1 MNWQAL
7 VAIATLVAVNLAALQ
22 WLFNRHD
29 SVRAETSVKLQHL
42 EAKAVEVEKE
52 ALKLRAELPL
62 DYVRREDWI
71 RFSNTLEAKLD
82 AMRAEM
88 RSELGELKG
97 KVAR

>member
-7 VAIATLVAVNLAALQ
+7 VAIATLVALNLAAIQ

-29 SVRAETSVKLQHL
+29 SARAENAIKLEHI
-42 EAKAVEVEKE
+42 ETRAVEIEKDV
-52 ALKLRAELPL
+52 LRLRAELPL

-97 KVAR
+97 KIAR

>member
-7 VAIATLVAVNLAALQ
+7 VAIVTLVAVNLAAIQ

-29 SVRAETSVKLQHL
+29 SVRAENAIKLQHL
-42 EAKAVEVEKE
+42 EARAVEVEKDI
-52 ALKLRAELPL
+52 LRLRAELPL
-62 DYVRREDWI
+62 EYVRREDWI

-88 RSELGELKG
+88 RSELRELKG
-97 KVAR
+97 KIAK